1 MNYWAFL
8 IPTLFLVLLAF
19 AAIGIKALVKKNGKF
34 ERKCAHSLDPDAK
47 CVCGGNGECPNVI
60 STEAK
65 RSGEISDNLT

>member
-1 MNYWAFL
+1 MYWIFL
-8 IPTLFLVLLAF
+8 VPTLFLVLLAVM
-19 AAIGIKALVKKNGKF
+19 AVGIKSIVKKDGKF

-47 CVCGGNGECPNVI
+47 CICGGDDGNCPNVI